1 MTAMESIF
9 LISVLNLPRDILK
22 SDISA
27 VSPLN
32 SNVLPWY
39 FINLQHLPLTIGKSL
54 VPILPTSHVPNLLFC
69 DPNLTGNGNVP
80 KIEQSIISL
89 SSHPI
94 PFKTKGSNPEGGAS
108 QKPF

>member
-1 MTAMESIF
+1 MMTAMESIF
-9 LISVLNLPRDILK
+9 LISVLNSPRDILK

-39 FINLQHLPLTIGKSL
+39 FINLQHLPRTIGKSL
-54 VPILPTSHVPNLLFC
+54 VPILPTSHVPNLPLC

-80 KIEQSIISL
+80 KIEQSKADY
-89 SSHPI
+89 SSY
-94 PFKTKGSNPEGGAS
+94 
-108 QKPF
+108 